1 MATQLKGTM
10 LFMQDPADLGHPRR
24 VSEAQ
29 KKNEGL
35 CCRTLRF
42 MSGPQNDPTVWP
54 RTLFVLGLFQEN
66 VSESQP
72 AKGPGTV
79 ERM

>member
-29 KKNEGL
+29 KKMKDYVVEPFASCLVLKMIPPFGPGL
-35 CCRTLRF
+35 CSSWAFSR
-42 MSGPQNDPTVWP
+42 
-54 RTLFVLGLFQEN
+54 
-66 VSESQP
+66 
-72 AKGPGTV
+72 
-79 ERM
+79 RM